1 LSLLDAIREVA
12 DDLSEPHQ
20 HTERIRIWDGNRN
33 PKYRTH
39 TTTQPGLLRQL
50 WECVHPAGTVA
61 EGSIGGS
68 FGSRPP
74 LALEA
79 LSRHTVIGIAVLRW
93 CRSLDLKV
101 RKSVESNIRALV
113 GAAGALDDDT
123 ARLLLAEMRQW
134 RRWAAVLTG
143 WEKVLT
149 LYRVPCPVCEQPGTL
164 RINLTNAT
172 AMCRHCSSTW
182 ADDDGSIQ
190 VLARHVESY
199 TSAAV

>member
-1 LSLLDAIREVA
+1 MLDAIREVA
-12 DDLSEPHQ
+12 DDLTEPHM
-20 HTERIRIWDGNRN
+20 HSERIRDWDGNRN

-39 TTTQPGLLRQL
+39 TTVQPGLVTAL
-50 WECVHPAGTVA
+50 EACIPPAGTIT

-68 FGSRPP
+68 FASRPP

-79 LSRHTVIGIAVLRW
+79 LSRHQTIRRAVHRW
-93 CRSLDLKV
+93 CYSLDIKV

-113 GAAGALDDDT
+113 GAAAQLDDDT
-123 ARLLLAEMRQW
+123 AKMLLAEMRQW

-190 VLARHVESY
+190 VLARHVEMHTEK
-199 TSAAV
+199 TSL